1 MKLKKIKINNFR
13 CFGPKTTTI
22 YFEKF
27 TTFIGA
33 NSSGKT
39 AAMLSL
45 VKLFGTLPSEK
56 EITRSDFHLPYGKK
70 PEEVDSAEMYIEAV
84 FTFPEL
90 QNEEETESAIPA
102 FFKYFVVKDETSE
115 PYLRIRLESSYI
127 NDGSIEGLIESKYY
141 FIVAPE
147 SAEISESVKKHAD
160 KTILSN
166 IRCIYVPA
174 LRNPSEQLRNVTGT
188 LFNRLFKNIKWDEH
202 TKEKL
207 KKHIGIVNKTV
218 QNIPD
223 ISKVNTTLQTQWSAF
238 HGDNRYGTTKINV
251 NSTEIDDLLKH
262 TEISFS
268 PTEVPRDYDISELGD
283 GLRSLFYFS
292 LVNTL
297 LSMETDL
304 LKEISTTPAEKDKK
318 LITPPL
324 LTFLAVEEPENHIAP
339 QLLGK
344 VILNLRKV
352 SSLSNAQVVLSSHSA
367 STIRR
372 IDATTIRYFKME
384 NKDYS
389 VVKNILLPDK
399 SDEKYKYIK
408 GAVEAYPEL
417 YFSRMVILGEGES
430 EQIVI
435 PHFLEKAY
443 GNADFLG
450 ISIAPLGGKHV
461 NYFWKLLSDLNIPY
475 ITLLDL
481 DRERYGGGW
490 GRIKYVIEQLL
501 NIGVDGNELLTDKNG
516 LLLSTADLNSMHKW
530 DIEKKE
536 EMQFWIEKLEQ
547 YNVYFS
553 APLDLDF
560 MLLEAFTDAYKD
572 TVDEFYGPEI
582 KNIGKIKDIEKE
594 RMTKD
599 FKDRIKKDVKATLKE
614 EGGDGH
620 TYTSKQQRL
629 MVWYKYL
636 FLNRGKPSTH
646 LVALPNCNINKLKDV
661 PQPLRKIIIKIAD
674 GKNKL

>member
-1 MKLKKIKINNFR
+1 MKLKEIKINNFR
-13 CFGPKTTTI
+13 CFGPETTTI
-22 YFEKF
+22 EFEKL

-39 AAMLSL
+39 AAILAL
-45 VKLFGTLPSEK
+45 VKLFGTLPSER
-56 EITRSDFHLPYGKK
+56 EIVRSDFHLPKGKR
-70 PEEVDSAEMYIEAV
+70 PDEGDNQELYIEAV

-90 QNEEETESAIPA
+90 QNSEETDSAIPA
-102 FFKYFVVKDETSE
+102 FFKYFVVADEITE
-115 PYLRIRLESSYI
+115 PYLRIRLEATYT
-127 NDGSIEGLIESKYY
+127 NDGSVEGLIDAKYY

-147 SAEISESVKKHAD
+147 GAEISESVKKPAN

-188 LFNRLFKNIKWDEH
+188 LFNRLFRNIKWDDS

-223 ISKVNTTLQTQWSAF
+223 IGKVNTTLQSQWSAF
-238 HGDNRYGTTKINV
+238 HDDQRYGTTKINV

-262 TEISFS
+262 TEIKFS
-268 PTEVPRDYDISELGD
+268 PTEVPRDYDVNELGD

-297 LSMETDL
+297 LSTETEL
-304 LKEISTTPAEKDKK
+304 LKEISTTPAEADKK
-318 LITPPL
+318 LIAPPV
-324 LTFLAVEEPENHIAP
+324 LTLIAVEEPENHIAP

-344 VILNLRKV
+344 VILNLTKTAL
-352 SSLSNAQVVLSSHSA
+352 LSNAQVVLSSHSA
-367 STIRR
+367 SIIKR
-372 IDATTIRYFKME
+372 IDATTIRYFKTEE
-384 NKDYS
+384 NDHS
-389 VVKNILLPDK
+389 VVKEILLPDK
-399 SDEKYKYIK
+399 RDEKYKYIK
-408 GAVEAYPEL
+408 GAIEAYPEI
-417 YFSRMVILGEGES
+417 YFSRMVVLGEGES

-435 PHFLEKAY
+435 PYLLESVY
-443 GNADFLG
+443 ENADILG
-450 ISIAPLGGKHV
+450 ISVAPLGGRHV
-461 NYFWKLLSDLNIPY
+461 NYFWKLLNDLNIPH

-501 NIGVDGNELLTDKNG
+501 HIGCDENLLLTKHDG
-516 LLLSTADLNSMHKW
+516 TVLSREDLQDMHGW
-530 DIEKKE
+530 DVDHKE
-536 EMQFWIEKLEQ
+536 ELQFWINKLEK

-560 MLLEAFTDAYKD
+560 MLLESFTTAYKE
-572 TVDEFYGPEI
+572 TVDESYGPTI
-582 KNIGKIKDIEKE
+582 KNVGKIKDIEKGKL
-594 RMTKD
+594 TKEY
-599 FKDRIKKDVKATLKE
+599 KDRIEKDIKATLKE

-620 TYTSKQQRL
+620 TYTQNQKKL

-636 FLNRGKPSTH
+636 FLSRGKPSTH
-646 LVALPNCNINKLKDV
+646 LAALPNCSIGKLKDV
-661 PQPLRKIIIKIAD
+661 PKPLRKIISKIAD
-674 GKNKL
+674 RKY